1 MRIAIRLA
9 TIVAI
14 LYAACAILVA
24 QTSSTEKQS
33 AEKTHQLLPSLD
45 KQLMDT
51 TADPCVDFF
60 QYSCGNFS
68 KLYPIPND
76 RPGFGTGTGFG
87 QMPLFNATLKP
98 IMPTK

>member
-9 TIVAI
+9 MI
-14 LYAACAILVA
+14 LAVLSTCAVLNA
-24 QTSSTEKQS
+24 QT
-33 AEKTHQLLPSLD
+33 EKTPQLLPSLD

-68 KLYPIPND
+68 KVYPIPND
-76 RPGFGTGTGFG
+76 R
-87 QMPLFNATLKP
+87 AS
-98 IMPTK
+98 